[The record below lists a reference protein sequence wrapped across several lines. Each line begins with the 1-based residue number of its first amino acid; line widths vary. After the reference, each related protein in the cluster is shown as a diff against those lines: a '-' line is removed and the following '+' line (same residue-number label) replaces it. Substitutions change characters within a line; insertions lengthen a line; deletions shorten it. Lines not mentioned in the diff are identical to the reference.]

1 MVFVRSAL
9 RVCVVACLLRSSLSS
24 FSWCSRVAD
33 EISVSRG
40 PFRISLS
47 WSSDRCVVC
56 WRDVFRGR
64 FVWKFPVSGG
74 WLGTSRTDLLTP
86 RIFFV
91 EALKS
96 CWQRCC
102 RRRPRVVL
110 AVVLLVVDFR
120 IRVVSLWTR
129 FPVRRT
135 GRPEV
140 VFWEGPKTA
149 PNGSGP
155 ARGPKCSF
163 S

>member
-1 MVFVRSAL
+1 M
-9 RVCVVACLLRSSLSS
+9 
-24 FSWCSRVAD
+24 SRN
-33 EISVSRG
+33 R
-40 PFRISLS
+40 R
-47 WSSDRCVVC
+47 
-56 WRDVFRGR
+56 
-64 FVWKFPVSGG
+64 K
-74 WLGTSRTDLLTP
+74 TSRTDFLTP
-86 RIFFV
+86 RIFFD

-96 CWQRCC
+96 CWRRRRR

-149 PNGSGP
+149 QIGISL
-155 ARGPKCSF
+155 
-163 S
+163 

>member
-1 MVFVRSAL
+1 MWK
-9 RVCVVACLLRSSLSS
+9 SL
-24 FSWCSRVAD
+24 
-33 EISVSRG
+33 VSRS
-40 PFRISLS
+40 RL
-47 WSSDRCVVC
+47 R
-56 WRDVFRGR
+56 
-64 FVWKFPVSGG
+64 
-74 WLGTSRTDLLTP
+74 TSRTDLLTP
-86 RIFFV
+86 RIFFD

-96 CWQRCC
+96 CWRRRC

-149 PNGSGP
+149 PNGPGP
-155 ARGPKCSF
+155 ARGPKWSF
-163 S
+163 SYRNLTKHHLDFEPPRNACFASPPDRPVLPPPDRPRNLGVRGTQCS